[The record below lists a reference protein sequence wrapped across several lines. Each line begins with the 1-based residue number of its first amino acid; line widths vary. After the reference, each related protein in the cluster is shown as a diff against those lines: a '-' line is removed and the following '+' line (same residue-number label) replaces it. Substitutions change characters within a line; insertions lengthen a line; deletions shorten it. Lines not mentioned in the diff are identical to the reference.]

1 MCLLKVRRPPRST
14 RNDTALPYTTLFRSG
29 LLDEAKTPPELAI
42 RGTQG
47 VLRIDLE
54 MARQV
59 DHDEQQIAKL
69 VGNSLRI
76 VLAHCLQHFAELRA
90 HFVHHRQ
97 RLGPVETDLRRALM
111 QFRSPTERRQRA
123 GHVIEQG
130 QLFRCG
136 RFRSEER
143 RVGKES
149 VSTCRSRWSPYH

>member
-69 VGNSLRI
+69 FGNGLRI
-76 VLAHCLQHFAELRA
+76 VLAHCLQHFAELLA
-90 HFVHHRQ
+90 H
-97 RLGPVETDLRRALM
+97 
-111 QFRSPTERRQRA
+111 
-123 GHVIEQG
+123 
-130 QLFRCG
+130 
-136 RFRSEER
+136 RSEEHTSELQSLMR
-143 RVGKES
+143 LSYAVFCS
-149 VSTCRSRWSPYH
+149 